1 MSSTTPPLKPDQCDP
16 VPGTPSSP
24 AGRGKLQK
32 IPPIPIRRSKVSSS
46 STTTHAGNVDEGQEE
61 DSSSILLAS
70 SLGLNHIRT
79 RSSSF
84 PLRYSSSLGAPS
96 FLTQDAVTVND
107 ARLRSKSNNS
117 HPRKVLGPHS
127 SLLIRFSNVKTKTQ
141 LFLYLAS
148 VLFSFPNE
156 MVSDYFVLALLGGKV
171 HLGKSKTL
179 RPHSQLIP
187 GLEGHHAAFTK
198 EMQSP
203 RFQEILRLTSGR
215 KKRNPD
221 IKSFSHEL
229 NSKGVRPFP
238 IWKHRAF
245 GHMEEVM
252 AAIRFKFEKLKEEV
266 DSDLGGFAGDLVGIL
281 EKNLVSDREWKERLE
296 DLLVV
301 TQQCAKMTPTQFWIK
316 CESIVQNL
324 DDKRQELPVGILK
337 QTHTRLLFILTRCT
351 RLVQF
356 QKESGYEQDH
366 ILGLHQFS
374 DLGVY
379 PEQIFKAVQQK
390 SSIPSAGHEMP
401 EKQLKMSHGK
411 EKDKPI
417 TEQSQADQ
425 HVSVAIDN
433 GEVAT
438 AKSIESTPGTYK
450 MSSWRK
456 LPSAGEKKRK
466 DQDAVDFPSKGELD
480 HLLVKDENCENL
492 DTLSCHPEHSQSS
505 SRARKVS
512 WGFWG
517 DQQNLT
523 YEDSMI
529 CRICEVEI
537 PIVHVEEHSRICTIA
552 DRCDLKGLT
561 VNERLER
568 VSETIE
574 RILESWTPKS
584 TPKSTDTSGESFE
597 LAAVSTSSVHE
608 EFNDLSL
615 ERNNLTCRCS
625 EDMLDSGVEPDNT
638 FAMEDLNLSS
648 GISCEAHICL
658 KTDHGTKLS
667 SAGSLTPRSPL
678 ITPRTTQIEILLS
691 GRRTLSELESCDQ
704 ISKLVEIARAVANV
718 NNCDYRALE
727 YMLDRL
733 EDLKYAIQ
741 DRKVDALIVETF
753 GRRIEKL
760 LQEKYLSLC
769 GQIEDEKV
777 DSSTS
782 MADEESSVED
792 DTVRS
797 LRASPINACSKD
809 RTSIEDFEIIKPI
822 SRGAFG
828 RVFLARKRATGDLF
842 AIKVLKKAD
851 MIRKNAVQSI
861 LAERDILIS
870 VRNPFV
876 VRFFYSFT
884 CRENLYLVMEYLNG
898 GDLYSILRNLGCLD
912 EDMARVY
919 IAEVVLALEYLHS
932 LNVIHRDLKPDN
944 LLIGQDGHIKLTDFG
959 LSKVGLINSTDDLSA
974 PSFSDN
980 GFLGDDEPKSR
991 HSSKREE
998 RQKQS
1003 VVGTPDYL
1011 APEILLGMG
1020 HGATAD
1026 WWSVGVIL
1034 YELLVGIPPFN
1045 AEHPQQ
1051 IFDNIINRDIQ
1062 WPKIPEE
1069 ISFEAYDLIN
1079 NVFSFR
1085 LLNENPVQ
1093 RLGATGATEVKR
1105 HAFFKDINWDTLA
1118 RQKAMFIPMA
1128 EALDTSYFMSR
1139 YIWNPEDE
1147 HCLGGSDFDEITET
1161 CSSGSGSDL
1170 LDEDGDECGSLAE
1183 FSGPPLEVQYSF
1195 SNFSFKE
1202 PPNHNNAS
1210 LSQTFTPGFS
1220 FHTLSHFQEKDGI
1233 CPKPLITFV
1242 LGGPGSGKGTQCAKI
1257 VETFGFKHLSAGDLL
1272 RREMVSDSE
1281 YGEGKIV
1288 PSGVTVKLILREME
1302 SSDNHKF
1309 LIDGFPRSQEN
1320 RIAFEQIIGAE
1331 PDMVLF
1337 FDCPEE
1343 EMVKRVLS
1351 RNQGRIDDNIDT
1363 IKNRLKVFE
1372 SLNLPVIDY
1381 YAKKGKLYRINAV
1394 GTVDEIFEHVRP
1406 VFEACELVS
1415 RSNGRVGKPFRPHG
1429 KPSLNK
1435 LAKTCYRSHAV
1446 RHGIRVHR
1454 LIPTSLLHKNF
1465 GISSKLLR
1473 LYASCGYLDDAHD
1486 LFDQMAKRDT
1496 SAFPWNS
1503 LISGYA
1509 QVGHYDDAIALYFQM
1524 VEEGVDPDLFT
1535 FPRILK
1541 VCARIGSVQVGEEV
1555 HRHAVRAGFATDGF
1569 VLNARVERSLIRCLI
1584 ETPPHRDPVPW
1595 NSMLTAYVHHGL
1607 EVEAMKIFRQMILW
1621 VIRRGHERNL
1631 SIGNS
1636 LIMMYSNNGL
1646 IKKAYSIIVDGMGS
1660 EAAGPTLWGALLYA
1674 CFMHGDATIGEIAAN
1689 RLFDL
1694 EPDNEHNFVLLMRI
1708 YENAGRLED
1717 MERVRMMLVDR
1728 GLDY

>member
-1 MSSTTPPLKPDQCDP
+1 MTSTPTPSHSSLRSDNGDP
-16 VPGTPSSP
+16 SPGTPS
-24 AGRGKLQK
+24 AFGGRTKLQK
-32 IPPIPIRRSKVSSS
+32 IPPIPIRRTKASTNEGHEEKEEEECHSS
-46 STTTHAGNVDEGQEE
+46 
-61 DSSSILLAS
+61 LLVAS

-79 RSSSF
+79 RSSSS
-84 PLRYSSSLGAPS
+84 PLRYSSSVGSPS
-96 FLTQDAVTVND
+96 FLTQDPITIND
-107 ARLRSKSNNS
+107 ARHGSKPSHTKDLAHWNHSKS
-117 HPRKVLGPHS
+117 
-127 SLLIRFSNVKTKTQ
+127 
-141 LFLYLAS
+141 
-148 VLFSFPNE
+148 
-156 MVSDYFVLALLGGKV
+156 
-171 HLGKSKTL
+171 L
-179 RPHSQLIP
+179 RTHSQLIP
-187 GLEGHHAAFTK
+187 VLEGHHAAFAK

-215 KKRNPD
+215 KKRHPD

-245 GHMEEVM
+245 GHVEEVM
-252 AAIRFKFEKLKEEV
+252 AEIRAKFEKLKEEV

-281 EKNLVSDREWKERLE
+281 EKNSGRDEWKERLE

-301 TQQCAKMTPTQFWIK
+301 AQQCAKMSATEFWIK

-337 QTHTRLLFILTRCT
+337 QVHTRLLFILTRCT

-366 ILGLHQFS
+366 ILGLHQLS

-379 PEQIFKAVQQK
+379 SEQILKAAQQN
-390 SSIPSAGHEMP
+390 SIPPGRLEVA
-401 EKQLKMSHGK
+401 EKQLKKSHGK
-411 EKDKPI
+411 EQDKLI
-417 TEQSQADQ
+417 TKQKVDQ
-425 HVSVAIDN
+425 HVRGVTDSV
-433 GEVAT
+433 EVAT
-438 AKSIESTPGTYK
+438 AKSVESTPGSYR

-456 LPSAGEKKRK
+456 LPSAAEKKRRG
-466 DQDAVDFPSKGELD
+466 QDAVDSPSKGELD
-480 HLLVKDENCENL
+480 RLEAKEENAENL
-492 DTLSCHPEHSQSS
+492 DFLSCHPEPSQSS

-584 TPKSTDTSGESFE
+584 TPKSTDTHGESFE
-597 LAAVSTSSVHE
+597 VVTVSTSNVHE
-608 EFNDLSL
+608 ELNDLSL

-625 EDMLDSGVEPDNT
+625 DDMLDSTQPDST
-638 FAMEDLNLSS
+638 FVMDDLHLSHE
-648 GISCEAHICL
+648 ISCPARISL
-658 KTDHGTKLS
+658 KPDHCTKVS

-678 ITPRTTQIEILLS
+678 VTPRTSQIEMLLS
-691 GRRTLSELESCDQ
+691 GRRTLSELESSDQ
-704 ISKLVEIARAVANV
+704 INKLVEIARAVANV
-718 NNCDYRALE
+718 NNCDYSALE

-760 LQEKYLSLC
+760 LQEKYISLC

-777 DSSTS
+777 DSSNS

-792 DTVRS
+792 DAVRS
-797 LRASPINACSKD
+797 LRASPINAFAKD
-809 RTSIEDFEIIKPI
+809 RISIEDFEIIKPI

-842 AIKVLKKAD
+842 AMKVLRKAD

-884 CRENLYLVMEYLNG
+884 CWENLYLVMEYLNG
-898 GDLYSILRNLGCLD
+898 GDLYSLLRNLGCLD

-974 PSFSDN
+974 PSFSTN
-980 GFLGDDEPKSR
+980 CFLGDDEPKPR
-991 HSSKREE
+991 HSSKRED

-1069 ISFEAYDLIN
+1069 ISFEAYDLMN
-1079 NVFSFR
+1079 K
-1085 LLNENPVQ
+1085 LLNDNPFQ

-1105 HAFFKDINWDTLA
+1105 HPFFKDINWDTLA

-1147 HCLGGSDFDEITET
+1147 QCAGGSDFDDITET

-1170 LDEDGDECGSLAE
+1170 LDEDGDECGSLAD
-1183 FSGPPLEVQYSF
+1183 FSGPALEVQYSF
-1195 SNFSFKE
+1195 SNFSFKVI
-1202 PPNHNNAS
+1202 PGMSDLLFCQYN
-1210 LSQTFTPGFS
+1210 LSQIHQQHCIFF
-1220 FHTLSHFQEKDGI
+1220 
-1233 CPKPLITFV
+1233 
-1242 LGGPGSGKGTQCAKI
+1242 
-1257 VETFGFKHLSAGDLL
+1257 
-1272 RREMVSDSE
+1272 
-1281 YGEGKIV
+1281 
-1288 PSGVTVKLILREME
+1288 
-1302 SSDNHKF
+1302 
-1309 LIDGFPRSQEN
+1309 
-1320 RIAFEQIIGAE
+1320 RI
-1331 PDMVLF
+1331 
-1337 FDCPEE
+1337 
-1343 EMVKRVLS
+1343 K
-1351 RNQGRIDDNIDT
+1351 
-1363 IKNRLKVFE
+1363 
-1372 SLNLPVIDY
+1372 
-1381 YAKKGKLYRINAV
+1381 
-1394 GTVDEIFEHVRP
+1394 
-1406 VFEACELVS
+1406 
-1415 RSNGRVGKPFRPHG
+1415 
-1429 KPSLNK
+1429 
-1435 LAKTCYRSHAV
+1435 
-1446 RHGIRVHR
+1446 
-1454 LIPTSLLHKNF
+1454 
-1465 GISSKLLR
+1465 
-1473 LYASCGYLDDAHD
+1473 
-1486 LFDQMAKRDT
+1486 
-1496 SAFPWNS
+1496 
-1503 LISGYA
+1503 
-1509 QVGHYDDAIALYFQM
+1509 
-1524 VEEGVDPDLFT
+1524 
-1535 FPRILK
+1535 
-1541 VCARIGSVQVGEEV
+1541 
-1555 HRHAVRAGFATDGF
+1555 
-1569 VLNARVERSLIRCLI
+1569 
-1584 ETPPHRDPVPW
+1584 
-1595 NSMLTAYVHHGL
+1595 
-1607 EVEAMKIFRQMILW
+1607 
-1621 VIRRGHERNL
+1621 
-1631 SIGNS
+1631 
-1636 LIMMYSNNGL
+1636 
-1646 IKKAYSIIVDGMGS
+1646 
-1660 EAAGPTLWGALLYA
+1660 
-1674 CFMHGDATIGEIAAN
+1674 
-1689 RLFDL
+1689 
-1694 EPDNEHNFVLLMRI
+1694 
-1708 YENAGRLED
+1708 
-1717 MERVRMMLVDR
+1717 
-1728 GLDY
+1728 